1 MAGTAAGASPS
12 EEKAGAQRQA
22 RPGKPQ
28 EKAAPGR
35 RGQALLRQTEPA
47 PAAQRLPKAEEKG
60 FGMNPKACMIN
71 LMADLIGLD
80 ETYAGDRLND
90 PGVWSRFMD
99 EVFKRMDTI
108 EDEEIRGVLN
118 SIDTEEFQAWIDNPD
133 YWLAVER
140 EIQRRINV
148 VKTLLPS
155 RNEGHC

>member
-1 MAGTAAGASPS
+1 
-12 EEKAGAQRQA
+12 
-22 RPGKPQ
+22 
-28 EKAAPGR
+28 
-35 RGQALLRQTEPA
+35 
-47 PAAQRLPKAEEKG
+47 
-60 FGMNPKACMIN
+60 MNPKACMIN

-90 PGVWSRFMD
+90 PEVWFRFMG

-108 EDEEIRGVLN
+108 EDEEIRTALN